1 MAGPV
6 ELTIDDG
13 AVKTALAAQLLA
25 LVSQEQRDSIITQA
39 VHSLMEPRKEY
50 GRVVEEAPLVAA
62 FQRAIQNLAREVVA
76 EYIETPDVKARI
88 RAQLHATAEQVFADR
103 EWTTG
108 PIIDAVATGVKQIL
122 TTQER

>member
-6 ELTIDDG
+6 ELTIDDD
-13 AVKTALAAQLLA
+13 AVRTALASQLLQ
-25 LVSQEQRDSIITQA
+25 LVSQEQRDKIITDA
-39 VHSLMEPRKEY
+39 VRSLMEPRKEY

-62 FQRAIQNLAREVVA
+62 FQRAVQKLATEVVA
-76 EYIETPDVKARI
+76 EYIDTPEVKARI

-108 PIIDAVATGVKQIL
+108 PIIDAVAIGVKQIL